1 MIIFTNAV
9 GADADEDRIE
19 LLLSELKG
27 KDITELIAS
36 GREKLA
42 SVPSGGGGGVAVA
55 ATGGSGVAP
64 AAAELKKEE
73 KVVEK
78 EESDDVER
86 KSLPHPERPDRL
98 RAIAAS
104 LATAENSYLLGTL
117 IFMFD
122 GSWVV
127 GHGSWVMGQ
136 VRPPGHHAGV
146 RQAMGFCLH
155 NNAAIA
161 ASAAQAAGAKKVLI
175 VDWDVHHGNGT
186 QEIFEQNKTV
196 LYISLHRHEGGKFY
210 PGTGVAHEV
219 GSMGGEG
226 YCVNVPWSRG
236 GVGDHSHRIRQSS
249 HDPRSKRLD
258 PKRGTIAYRSPTET
272 PSGTSCLRSHQFFKS
287 IPET

>member
-1 MIIFTNAV
+1 M
-9 GADADEDRIE
+9 
-19 LLLSELKG
+19 
-27 KDITELIAS
+27 
-36 GREKLA
+36 
-42 SVPSGGGGGVAVA
+42 
-55 ATGGSGVAP
+55 
-64 AAAELKKEE
+64 
-73 KVVEK
+73 
-78 EESDDVER
+78 
-86 KSLPHPERPDRL
+86 
-98 RAIAAS
+98 
-104 LATAENSYLLGTL
+104 
-117 IFMFD
+117 
-122 GSWVV
+122 

-155 NNAAIA
+155 NNAAIV
-161 ASAAQAAGAKKVLI
+161 ASAAQAAGAKKRG
-175 VDWDVHHGNGT
+175 H
-186 QEIFEQNKTV
+186 V

-258 PKRGTIAYRSPTET
+258 TKQGTIAYRSPTET

>member
-1 MIIFTNAV
+1 M
-9 GADADEDRIE
+9 
-19 LLLSELKG
+19 
-27 KDITELIAS
+27 
-36 GREKLA
+36 GR
-42 SVPSGGGGGVAVA
+42 
-55 ATGGSGVAP
+55 
-64 AAAELKKEE
+64 
-73 KVVEK
+73 
-78 EESDDVER
+78 
-86 KSLPHPERPDRL
+86 
-98 RAIAAS
+98 
-104 LATAENSYLLGTL
+104 
-117 IFMFD
+117 
-122 GSWVV
+122 
-127 GHGSWVMGQ
+127 GSWVMGQ

-155 NNAAIA
+155 NNATI
-161 ASAAQAAGAKKVLI
+161 AAGAKKVLI

-272 PSGTSCLRSHQFFKS
+272 PFGTSCLRSHQFFKS

>member
-1 MIIFTNAV
+1 MGNQKLLAEKLWPHINRQQWGLMTGCCFILKLKGSLFLIQKDQIIFEQLLPAWQLQV
-9 GADADEDRIE
+9 YFLEDANRFQQ
-19 LLLSELKG
+19 
-27 KDITELIAS
+27 
-36 GREKLA
+36 EKLHVKNFRWLAAGLCADLA
-42 SVPSGGGGGVAVA
+42 SAIYSGCAKNGFA
-55 ATGGSGVAP
+55 
-64 AAAELKKEE
+64 L
-73 KVVEK
+73 
-78 EESDDVER
+78 
-86 KSLPHPERPDRL
+86 
-98 RAIAAS
+98 
-104 LATAENSYLLGTL
+104 
-117 IFMFD
+117 
-122 GSWVV
+122 
-127 GHGSWVMGQ
+127 
-136 VRPPGHHAGV
+136 VRPPGHHARV
-146 RQAMGFCLH
+146 RQAMGFYLH

-210 PGTGVAHEV
+210 PGTGAAHEV

-272 PSGTSCLRSHQFFKS
+272 PSGFLVR
-287 IPET
+287 